1 MKVVID
7 QSKCVAAGQCVAAAA
22 EVFDQRDEDGIV
34 ILLNENPP
42 PELADDVRN
51 AAAVCPAL
59 AISIEQTN

>member
-1 MKVVID
+1 MKVVVD
-7 QSKCVAAGQCVAAAA
+7 EEKCVAAGQCVAAAM

-34 ILLNENPP
+34 VLLNENPG

-59 AISIEQTN
+59 AIRIEE